1 MEKRR
6 ERWRREEKML
16 AASKRRQIMLS
27 ATKSDPHFAHCRFV
41 DSEVRKEWAT
51 LGKAYTD
58 LKDKLDDHMA
68 RQRLNAAIA
77 LRF

>member
-1 MEKRR
+1 
-6 ERWRREEKML
+6 
-16 AASKRRQIMLS
+16 MLS
-27 ATKSDPHFAHCRFV
+27 ASSLTPHIAHCRFV

-77 LRF
+77 LRFPCVNVYINGIVALRQLVR

>member
-1 MEKRR
+1 
-6 ERWRREEKML
+6 
-16 AASKRRQIMLS
+16 
-27 ATKSDPHFAHCRFV
+27 V
-41 DSEVRKEWAT
+41 DSEVREEWAT

-58 LKDKLDDHMA
+58 LKDKQDDHMA